1 MIDCGCRR
9 QHAGF
14 WLPPAVCSPWG
25 NAAWSMVRCRGRL
38 LRDER
43 VHELVADP
51 AISSMTMSRTAWGD
65 NVGYVD
71 GFDGSSHSLLQS
83 IYGSQASQILLSGR
97 PSEAQLVIEE
107 VDEDGWSDEENVTVS
122 LRPGSS
128 QGSPSAPAVRGSQT
142 RARPSTALPYSSHH
156 HYRPTPPSSSTSLGS
171 TASSRGRTIR
181 PFSAVR
187 SRPSSGRPQAHT
199 GHEQKLMTRRPMS
212 AAVPRSYS
220 MQGASR
226 RSSIG
231 DGAAGQSQLLNRSR
245 PKSAFVVRCQDPSP
259 VAHHV

>member
-1 MIDCGCRR
+1 M
-9 QHAGF
+9 
-14 WLPPAVCSPWG
+14 
-25 NAAWSMVRCRGRL
+25 RCRGRL
-38 LRDER
+38 LQDER
-43 VHELVADP
+43 VQELVADS

-65 NVGYVD
+65 NVSYVD

-83 IYGSQASQILLSGR
+83 IYGSQTSQILLSGR

-107 VDEDGWSDEENVTVS
+107 VDEDGWSDDENVTVS

-128 QGSPSAPAVRGSQT
+128 QGSPSAAAVRRSQT
-142 RARPSTALPYSSHH
+142 GARPRTALPYSSHH
-156 HYRPTPPSSSTSLGS
+156 HYRPTPPSSSTSLVS
-171 TASSRGRTIR
+171 TASSRGRMVR

-199 GHEQKLMTRRPMS
+199 AGYEQKPMTRRPIS

-220 MQGASR
+220 MQAASR
-226 RSSIG
+226 RISIG
-231 DGAAGQSQLLNRSR
+231 DGAAGQSQLLNRPR
-245 PKSAFVVRCQDPSP
+245 PKSAFVVRRHDPSP